1 MEHLKKCLGK
11 ITVLQIIIAAVVIL
25 CAGLAMAGVI
35 HPVAGALPLIGIGA
49 VKVRDDLNNVR
60 TLKYT
65 HNAATTTDTIYYLNG
80 MVLLAMNSALAN
92 VENVF
97 VCSGLIEYTKVAA
110 QAWTGGQKI
119 YWDGT
124 AEKFTNVYA
133 VGCILAG
140 YASEPAANPSTTG
153 FIVLD
158 PSMRAASSPSHS
170 IVAAGT
176 SAAEVDADATVV
188 IAIPGAAATD
198 IATATLRAAT
208 NVVYVTKAVLTA
220 DTLTVTLSGVG
231 GAGTTVDY
239 MVSRAVI

>member
-1 MEHLKKCLGK
+1 MEHLKRLLGK
-11 ITVLQIIIAAVVIL
+11 ITVLQVIIIAVVVL
-25 CAGLAMAGVI
+25 CAGLAMAGI
-35 HPVAGALPLIGIGA
+35 IEPVTAALPLVGIGA
-49 VKVRDDLNNVR
+49 VKVRDELCHVR

-65 HNAATTTDTIYYLNG
+65 HSGATVVDTIYYLNG

-97 VCSGLIEYTKVAA
+97 VCSGLIEYTKVSA

-119 YWDGT
+119 YWDNT
-124 AEKFTNVYA
+124 AAKFTNVYA
-133 VGCILAG
+133 IGCILAG

-170 IVAAGT
+170 VIAAGT
-176 SAAEVDADATVV
+176 SVAEVDADAEVV
-188 IAIPGAAATD
+188 IVITGAAATD
-198 IATATLRAAT
+198 VATATLRAAT
-208 NVVYVTKAVLTA
+208 NAVSVTKAVLTA
-220 DTLTVTLSGVG
+220 DTLTVTLSGNG